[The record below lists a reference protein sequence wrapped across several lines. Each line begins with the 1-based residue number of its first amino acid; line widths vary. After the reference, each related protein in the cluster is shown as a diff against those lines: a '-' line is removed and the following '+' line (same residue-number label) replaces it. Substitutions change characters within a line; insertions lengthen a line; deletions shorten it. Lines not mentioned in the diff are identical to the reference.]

1 MKRLPGSVP
10 MYIELHPIGTIRS
23 PFIKEVPGDIDMD
36 QVECRIVIDPAF
48 KDGLLKLDAFS
59 HIYILFY
66 FHKVNK
72 KPQMI
77 VKPPRAG
84 GISVGVF
91 ASRSPVRPNGIGL
104 GIVRLKH
111 IEGNEIYTSGFDVL
125 DGTPILDIKPYIG
138 SKDSKA
144 EANDGW
150 LEDLNRK

>member
-1 MKRLPGSVP
+1 LH
-10 MYIELHPIGTIRS
+10 IELHPIGTVRS
-23 PFIKEVPGDIDMD
+23 PFIKGVPGNIEMD

-48 KDGLLKLDAFS
+48 RDGLFKLDAFF

-66 FHKVNK
+66 FHKINK

-91 ASRSPVRPNGIGL
+91 ASRSPVRPNGIGIA
-104 GIVRLKH
+104 IVKLKH
-111 IEGNEIYTSGFDVL
+111 IEGNEIYTSGFDAL
-125 DGTPILDIKPYIG
+125 DGTPVLDIKPYIG

-144 EANDGW
+144 EANNGW
-150 LEDLNRK
+150 FEDLNRK